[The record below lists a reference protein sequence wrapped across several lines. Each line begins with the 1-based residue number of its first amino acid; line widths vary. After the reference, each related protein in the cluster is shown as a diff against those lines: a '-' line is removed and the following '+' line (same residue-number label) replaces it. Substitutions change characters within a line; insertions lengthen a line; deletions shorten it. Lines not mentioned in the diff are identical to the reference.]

1 MSLKNSVLSVRVTL
15 FQHLPIRKRR
25 IVFLSHLGKTY
36 GCNPRYL
43 CEYLSVNYPGKF
55 DLVWIYD
62 RNQDKPILPAGVRAV
77 PYFSHQSLRMI
88 NTAGFVVSNT
98 RISDAFYFK
107 KRTGQTYIQTWH
119 SSLRLKCIEGDAGL
133 GPEYEEFAQRDS
145 AKTDVIFSGCTFSSD
160 IFRKSFWYRGAIIE
174 SGTPR
179 IDWLR
184 NIDSQAKQ
192 QIFNKSGLSKENKYL
207 LYAPTFRKGASMVPY
222 LEDFNEICASLER
235 RFGGQWRV
243 LYRLHPNLKDHIG
256 ARVASNKVIDMT
268 DYDDIQELLAI
279 SDLLLT
285 DYSSSMF
292 DAAMCG
298 KLCMLYAQ
306 DLNEYIKSERALYFD
321 IHKLPFPLA
330 TDEEG
335 LIRNILSFDKAEY
348 EQSVEQFLSKIGLK
362 ENGHACQEISKYIL
376 SRI

>member
-55 DLVWIYD
+55 DLVWFMN

-133 GPEYEEFAQRDS
+133 GPEYEEFA
-145 AKTDVIFSGCTFSSD
+145 
-160 IFRKSFWYRGAIIE
+160 
-174 SGTPR
+174 
-179 IDWLR
+179 
-184 NIDSQAKQ
+184 
-192 QIFNKSGLSKENKYL
+192 KEN
-207 LYAPTFRKGASMVPY
+207 S
-222 LEDFNEICASLER
+222 
-235 RFGGQWRV
+235 
-243 LYRLHPNLKDHIG
+243 
-256 ARVASNKVIDMT
+256 
-268 DYDDIQELLAI
+268 
-279 SDLLLT
+279 
-285 DYSSSMF
+285 
-292 DAAMCG
+292 G
-298 KLCMLYAQ
+298 KNRC
-306 DLNEYIKSERALYFD
+306 
-321 IHKLPFPLA
+321 
-330 TDEEG
+330 
-335 LIRNILSFDKAEY
+335 
-348 EQSVEQFLSKIGLK
+348 
-362 ENGHACQEISKYIL
+362 YIL
-376 SRI
+376 RMYFQLRHF